1 MQKKTP
7 YGTLSS
13 KDAVRSFYMQVTFS
27 KEAIEQLTPKLHDN
41 KDRLLKLKYDTDGC
55 GCVMSGVTA
64 MWLVEK
70 EDQGDVK
77 LDTNLVPLL
86 VEKTKMVFLDEQL
99 TISYNETANS
109 FMLKSPSQILN
120 PRMSLLVK

>member
-1 MQKKTP
+1 MQKKAL
-7 YGTLSS
+7 YGTLGS
-13 KDAVRSFYMQVTFS
+13 KEAVRSFFMQVTFS
-27 KEAIEQLTPKLHDN
+27 KEAIEQLTPKLNDN
-41 KDRLLKLKYDTDGC
+41 KDRQLKLKYDTDGC

-64 MWLVEK
+64 LWLVEQ

-99 TISYNETANS
+99 TITYNEAAKS

-120 PRMSLLVK
+120 PRMSILLK

>member
-1 MQKKTP
+1 
-7 YGTLSS
+7 
-13 KDAVRSFYMQVTFS
+13 MQVTFS
-27 KEAIEQLTPKLHDN
+27 KEAIEQLTPKLNDN
-41 KDRLLKLKYDTDGC
+41 KDRQLKLKYDTDGC

-64 MWLVEK
+64 LWLVEQ

-99 TISYNETANS
+99 TITYNEAAKS

-120 PRMSLLVK
+120 PRMSILLK

>member
-1 MQKKTP
+1 
-7 YGTLSS
+7 
-13 KDAVRSFYMQVTFS
+13 
-27 KEAIEQLTPKLHDN
+27 
-41 KDRLLKLKYDTDGC
+41 
-55 GCVMSGVTA
+55 MSGVTA

-70 EDQGDVK
+70 EDHGDVK

-86 VEKTKMVFLDEQL
+86 VEKNKMVFLDEQL
-99 TISYNETANS
+99 TVSYNETANS

>member
-1 MQKKTP
+1 MQ
-7 YGTLSS
+7 L
-13 KDAVRSFYMQVTFS
+13 TFTN
-27 KEAIEQLTPKLHDN
+27 EAIEQLALKLKEN
-41 KDRLLKLKYDTDGC
+41 KERILKLKYDTEGC

-64 MWLVEK
+64 LWLVEQLD
-70 EDQGDVK
+70 EDDIK
-77 LDTNLVPLL
+77 LETNHVPVY

-99 TISYNETANS
+99 TVSFSKTANS

>member
-1 MQKKTP
+1 ME
-7 YGTLSS
+7 
-13 KDAVRSFYMQVTFS
+13 VTFT
-27 KEAIEQLTPKLHDN
+27 KEAIEQLTPKLNDN
-41 KDRLLKLKYDTDGC
+41 KNLLLKLKYDTDGC

-64 MWLVEK
+64 LWLVK
-70 EDQGDVK
+70 EADQGDVK

-86 VEKTKMVFLDEQL
+86 VEKTKMVFLDEHL

-120 PRMSLLVK
+120 PRMSILVK